1 LLKTDIVRAI
11 AKKGGISYL
20 DADDFVNIMFEAII
34 QALLH
39 EERTAIRGFGNF
51 TVRHYGE
58 RKSHNPKTG
67 AEIMAAPVRVPY
79 FRAGKE
85 LLNRVNNRENTC

>member
-34 QALLH
+34 QALLR
-39 EERTAIRGFGNF
+39 EERTASAASATSRYD
-51 TVRHYGE
+51 TTELVKATTRRRE
-58 RKSHNPKTG
+58 RK
-67 AEIMAAPVRVPY
+67 
-79 FRAGKE
+79 
-85 LLNRVNNRENTC
+85 